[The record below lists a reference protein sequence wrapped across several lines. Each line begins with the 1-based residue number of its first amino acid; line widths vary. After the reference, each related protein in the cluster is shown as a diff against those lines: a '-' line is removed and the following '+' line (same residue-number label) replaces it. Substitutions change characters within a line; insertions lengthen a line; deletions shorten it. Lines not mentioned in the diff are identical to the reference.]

1 MRKMTRRNFLKGAA
15 ATMVSVGVLG
25 ACTGSNS
32 GSSSSA
38 PAAATTAAGE
48 QKETEAAADTSNAT
62 YVMKIAHVN
71 SQTHPA
77 HLALMEFKKTVE
89 AETKGDVVVDIYDSS
104 VLGGE
109 LEEIE
114 QVTDGSLT
122 AAMVMGL
129 SNWQNAV
136 PETAIEELPF
146 MYPDVAAARMA
157 FDGEYGKYVKENWVE
172 PTGLK
177 VLCFWESGFRHFTNN
192 VRPIVTPDDMKDI
205 KFRSAQ
211 SEIRVKMF
219 EALGA
224 TATVINF
231 SELYTAL
238 QQGTVD
244 GQENPL
250 SIITANG
257 FYDVQKYLS
266 LSGHFYSTALFIV
279 NPEFWASLPEDYQAI
294 IQKAA
299 EDNRDYERQLC
310 SDLEGEMIQTCKDNG
325 MEVND
330 IDKEPFKEK
339 MDSVWALY
347 TDNFGTD
354 IVNLALTSSG
364 QDAI

>member
-1 MRKMTRRNFLKGAA
+1 MKKTIAIMLALVMVLVTAA
-15 ATMVSVGVLG
+15 CSTI
-25 ACTGSNS
+25 
-32 GSSSSA
+32 A
-38 PAAATTAAGE
+38 PAATQAPAAEATPEAVAPASGE
-48 QKETEAAADTSNAT
+48 T
-62 YVMKIAHVN
+62 YTMKIAHVN
-71 SQTHPA
+71 APTHPA
-77 HLALMEFKKTVE
+77 HQALEKFKEIVE
-89 AETKGDVVVDIYDSS
+89 TGTKGAVTIDIYDSS

-122 AAMVMGL
+122 AAMVMGM
-129 SNWQNAV
+129 SNWQNIV

-146 MYPDVAAARMA
+146 MYPDVESARAA
-157 FDGEYGKYVKENWVE
+157 FDGAYGDYVKENWIE

-192 VRPIVTPDDMKDI
+192 VRPIYTPEDMKGI

-224 TATVINF
+224 SATIINF

-279 NPEFWASLPEDYQAI
+279 NPDFWNSLPTEYQDI
-294 IQKAA
+294 IQKAS
-299 EDNRDYERQLC
+299 EECRDYDRQL
-310 SDLEGEMIQTCKDNG
+310 SSESEDAMIQTCKDNG
-325 MEVND
+325 MEVNE
-330 IDKEPFKEK
+330 IDAAAFKTQ

-347 TDNFGTD
+347 TEKFGTEV
-354 IVNLALTSSG
+354 VNLALTSSG
-364 QDAI
+364 QEPMAQ

>member
-1 MRKMTRRNFLKGAA
+1 MKKCTRLLALLLTFVMVFALAA
-15 ATMVSVGVLG
+15 
-25 ACTGSNS
+25 
-32 GSSSSA
+32 SSA
-38 PAAATTAAGE
+38 
-48 QKETEAAADTSNAT
+48 EAAPKT
-62 YVMKIAHVN
+62 YSLKIAHVN
-71 SQTHPA
+71 SQTHPV
-77 HLALMEFKKTVE
+77 HIALEKFKEIVEEKTDGAV
-89 AETKGDVVVDIYDSS
+89 KVDIYDSS

-109 LEEIE
+109 LEEIQ
-114 QVTDGSLT
+114 QVIDGSLT
-122 AAMVMGL
+122 AAMIMGM
-129 SNWQNAV
+129 SNWQNMV

-146 MYPDVAAARMA
+146 MYPDVEHARAA
-157 FDGEYGKYVKENWVE
+157 FDGAYGDFVKENWIE

-224 TATVINF
+224 SATIINF

-279 NPEFWASLPEDYQAI
+279 NPDFWDSLPAEYQEI
-294 IQKAA
+294 IQAA
-299 EDNRDYERQLC
+299 SEECRDYDREL
-310 SDLEGEMIQTCKDNG
+310 SSASEADMIQTCIDNG
-325 MEVND
+325 MEVNE
-330 IDKEPFKEK
+330 IDAEAFKAA
-339 MDSVWALY
+339 MDEVWALY
-347 TDNFGTD
+347 TDEFGTEA
-354 IVNLALTSSG
+354 VNLALTSSG
-364 QDAI
+364 QDPLE

>member
-1 MRKMTRRNFLKGAA
+1 MKRFLAIILAA
-15 ATMVSVGVLG
+15 AMVFALA
-25 ACTGSNS
+25 AC
-32 GSSSSA
+32 GSSTPAQDSSAA
-38 PAAATTAAGE
+38 PAAETKADAAPE
-48 QKETEAAADTSNAT
+48 KT
-62 YVMKIAHVN
+62 YTLKIAHVN
-71 SQTHPA
+71 SQSHPA
-77 HLALMEFKKTVE
+77 HLALVKFKDMVE
-89 AETKGDVVVDIYDSS
+89 SQTNGGVKVDIYDSS

-109 LEEIE
+109 LEEIQ
-114 QVTDGSLT
+114 QVIDGSLT
-122 AAMVMGL
+122 AAMVMGM
-129 SNWQNAV
+129 SNWQSMV

-146 MYPDVAAARMA
+146 MYPDVESARAA
-157 FDGEYGKYVKENWVE
+157 FDGAYGDYVKENWIE

-192 VRPIVTPDDMKDI
+192 VRPIYTPADMVGI

-224 TATVINF
+224 SATIINF

-279 NPEFWASLPEDYQAI
+279 NPDFWASLPAEYQEI
-294 IQKAA
+294 IQAA
-299 EDNRDYERQLC
+299 SEECRDYDRQL
-310 SDLEGEMIQTCKDNG
+310 SSESEADMIQTCKDNG
-325 MEVND
+325 MEVNE
-330 IDKEPFKEK
+330 IDADAFKSA
-339 MDSVWALY
+339 MDSVWTLY
-347 TDNFGTD
+347 TDKYGTD
-354 IVNLALTSSG
+354 AVNLALTSSG
-364 QDAI
+364 QEPLA

>member
-1 MRKMTRRNFLKGAA
+1 MRNLTKVFALLLTLVMVFAMMAVPANAA
-15 ATMVSVGVLG
+15 S
-25 ACTGSNS
+25 
-32 GSSSSA
+32 
-38 PAAATTAAGE
+38 E
-48 QKETEAAADTSNAT
+48 KT
-62 YVMKIAHVN
+62 YNLKIAHVN

-77 HLALMEFKKTVE
+77 HIALEKFKEIVEEKTDGKV
-89 AETKGDVVVDIYDSS
+89 KVDIYDSS

-109 LEEIE
+109 LEEIQ
-114 QVTDGSLT
+114 QVIDGSLT
-122 AAMVMGL
+122 AAMIMGM
-129 SNWQNAV
+129 SNWQNMV

-146 MYPDVAAARMA
+146 MYPDVEHARAA
-157 FDGEYGKYVKENWVE
+157 FDGAYGDFVKENWIE

-192 VRPIVTPDDMKDI
+192 IRPIVTPDDMKDI

-224 TATVINF
+224 SATIINF

-238 QQGTVD
+238 QQKTVD

-279 NPEFWASLPEDYQAI
+279 NPDFWDSLPAEYQEI
-294 IQKAA
+294 IQAA
-299 EDNRDYERQLC
+299 SEECRDLDRQL
-310 SDLEGEMIQTCKDNG
+310 SSESEADMIQTCKDHG
-325 MEVND
+325 MEVNE
-330 IDKEPFKEK
+330 IDAEAFKAA

-347 TDNFGTD
+347 TDQFGTD
-354 IVNLALTSSG
+354 AVNLALTSSG
-364 QDAI
+364 QEPLN

>member
-1 MRKMTRRNFLKGAA
+1 MKRVIAIMLTLVLVFALAACGAEKA
-15 ATMVSVGVLG
+15 PEAVT
-25 ACTGSNS
+25 
-32 GSSSSA
+32 A
-38 PAAATTAAGE
+38 PAAETQASAEPAGE
-48 QKETEAAADTSNAT
+48 T
-62 YVMKIAHVN
+62 YTMKIAHVN
-71 SQTHPA
+71 APTHPA
-77 HLALMEFKKTVE
+77 HVALEKFKETVE
-89 AETKGDVVVDIYDSS
+89 TATNGAVKVDIYDSS

-122 AAMVMGL
+122 AALVMGM
-129 SNWQNAV
+129 SNWQNIV

-146 MYPDVAAARMA
+146 MYPDVESARAA
-157 FDGEYGKYVKENWVE
+157 FDGAYGDYVKENWIE

-192 VRPIVTPDDMKDI
+192 VRPITVPEDMKDI

-224 TATVINF
+224 SATIINF

-279 NPEFWASLPEDYQAI
+279 NPEFWNSLPAEYQEI
-294 IQKAA
+294 IQTAS
-299 EDNRDYERQLC
+299 EECRDYDRQL
-310 SDLEGEMIQTCKDNG
+310 SSESEETMIQTCKDNG
-325 MEVND
+325 MEVNE
-330 IDKEPFKEK
+330 IDAEAFKTQ
-339 MDSVWALY
+339 MSSVWALY
-347 TDNFGTD
+347 TEKYGTEV
-354 IVNLALTSSG
+354 VNLALTSSG
-364 QDAI
+364 QEPMA

>member
-1 MRKMTRRNFLKGAA
+1 M
-15 ATMVSVGVLG
+15 S
-25 ACTGSNS
+25 C
-32 GSSSSA
+32 
-38 PAAATTAAGE
+38 
-48 QKETEAAADTSNAT
+48 
-62 YVMKIAHVN
+62 
-71 SQTHPA
+71 
-77 HLALMEFKKTVE
+77 
-89 AETKGDVVVDIYDSS
+89 DIYDSA
-104 VLGGE
+104 VLGNDDSN
-109 LEEIE
+109 LQ
-114 QVTDGSLT
+114 QVIANSLD
-122 AAMVMGL
+122 AAMIMG
-129 SNWQNAV
+129 SDIWQGYDKRAMVEN
-136 PETAIEELPF
+136 LPF
-146 MYPDVAAARMA
+146 AFSTYEEARGA
-157 FDGEYGKYVKENWVE
+157 WYGEFGTYMKEN
-172 PTGLK
+172 
-177 VLCFWESGFRHFTNN
+177 VLDPCGGHVVDYWENGFRHFTNN

>member
-1 MRKMTRRNFLKGAA
+1 MKKRIIALVLTLVMIFALAA
-15 ATMVSVGVLG
+15 A
-25 ACTGSNS
+25 AQA
-32 GSSSSA
+32 A
-38 PAAATTAAGE
+38 P
-48 QKETEAAADTSNAT
+48 KT
-62 YVMKIAHVN
+62 YHLKIAHVN

-77 HLALMEFKKTVE
+77 HLALVKFKEMVE
-89 AETKGDVVVDIYDSS
+89 EQTDGAVVVDIYDSS

-109 LEEIE
+109 LEEIQ
-114 QVTDGSLT
+114 QVIDGSLS
-122 AAMVMGL
+122 AAMIMGM
-129 SNWQNAV
+129 SNWQNMV

-146 MYPDVAAARMA
+146 MYPDVEHARAA
-157 FDGEYGKYVKENWVE
+157 FDGAYGDYVKENWIE

-192 VRPIVTPDDMKDI
+192 IRPIYTPDDMKDI

-224 TATVINF
+224 SATIINF

-238 QQGTVD
+238 QQHTVD

-279 NPEFWASLPEDYQAI
+279 NPDFWDSLPAEYQEI
-294 IQKAA
+294 IQAA
-299 EDNRDYERQLC
+299 SEECRDYDRQL
-310 SDLEGEMIQTCKDNG
+310 SSESESEMIQTCKDHG
-325 MEVND
+325 MEVNE
-330 IDKEPFKEK
+330 IDADAFKAAMNE
-339 MDSVWALY
+339 VWALY
-347 TDNFGTD
+347 TDRFGTD
-354 IVNLALTSSG
+354 AVNLALTSSG
-364 QDAI
+364 QEALS